1 MNTGDEQR
9 ISLDTWMSELNSQ
22 RVGRVDMNKLIMNYL
37 VTGEIYLRVFRKFL
51 KLYFLLFITASG
63 HKAKNKHKFF

>member
-37 VTGEIYLRVFRKFL
+37 VTGEIYLRVFRKFF

-63 HKAKNKHKFF
+63 HEAKNKHKFF

>member
-37 VTGEIYLRVFRKFL
+37 VTGEIYLRVFRKFF